1 MTDGTYSTPPHL
13 IAHRNHALIAGVVGL
28 AVCAAGFALA
38 RDHFFRAYLIAY
50 MFWLGLALGSMALMM
65 VHHQSGGAW
74 GLVIRR
80 IFEASSRTLPLLA
93 VLFLPIVL
101 GMHQLYPWSHA
112 DHVAH
117 DAALQH
123 KAPYLNTPFFLIR
136 AVVYFAAW
144 IATAWHLNRLSA
156 AQDAG
161 DITATQRMQRFSGAG
176 LVIYALT
183 ITFASID
190 WVMSINPHWFSTIF
204 GFLFMGGQGLSAL
217 AFAVIVAALLSRAE
231 PMSRVFNV
239 GHFHDLGKL
248 MLAFVMLWAYFN
260 FSQYLIIFSG
270 NLAEEVPYYIAR
282 TTNGWQYL
290 ALGLVVFHFALPFV
304 LLLSRD
310 LKRNSRRLILVAIG
324 VMLMRVFDLFFLVS
338 PEFASTGVNLH
349 LVASGAEAGAKA
361 AGEHGT
367 HFFVHWLDIAAPIG
381 IGGVWIWLFLTQLGA
396 RPLLPVRDPHLAEAL
411 ESAGGH

>member
-1 MTDGTYSTPPHL
+1 MTDSTFSVPADVLSRRTP
-13 IAHRNHALIAGVVGL
+13 ALIVGVAGL
-28 AVCAAGFALA
+28 AACALGFVLD
-38 RDHFFRAYLIAY
+38 REDFFRAYLIAY
-50 MFWLGLALGSMALMM
+50 LFWLGIALGSMALMM

-80 IFEASSRTLPLLA
+80 IFEASSRTLPGLFL
-93 VLFLPIVL
+93 LFLPL
-101 GMHQLYPWSHA
+101 LFGMHELYPWSHA

-117 DAALQH
+117 DVVLQH
-123 KAPYLNTPFFLIR
+123 KAPYLNTPFFLVRSAI
-136 AVVYFAAW
+136 YFGSWMVLAFV
-144 IATAWHLNRLSA
+144 LNRLSLE
-156 AQDAG
+156 QDRSDVEG
-161 DITATQRMQRFSGAG
+161 ATRKMQVVSGAG

-217 AFAVIVAALLSRAE
+217 AFTVILATVLSRRA
-231 PMSRVFNV
+231 PMEGVFNV

-260 FSQYLIIFSG
+260 FSQYLIIYAG

-282 TTNGWQYL
+282 TTHGWQYL
-290 ALGLVVFHFALPFV
+290 ALLLVVFHFALPFV

-310 LKRNSRRLILVAIG
+310 LKRNANRLILVATA
-324 VMLMRVFDLFFLVS
+324 VLAMRLFDLFFLVS
-338 PEFASTGVNLH
+338 PEFAANGTNLH
-349 LVASGAEAGAKA
+349 LLPEGEA
-361 AGEHGT
+361 HGT
-367 HFFVHWLDIAAPIG
+367 SLFAHWMDLAAPIG
-381 IGGVWIWLFLTQLGA
+381 IGGVWLWLFLTQLA
-396 RPLLPVRDPHLAEAL
+396 QRPLLPVRDPHLAEAL

>member
-13 IAHRNHALIAGVVGL
+13 LAHRNHALIAGVIGL
-28 AVCAAGFALA
+28 AVCAVGFAVA

-50 MFWLGLALGSMALMM
+50 MFWLGIALGSMALMM

-123 KAPYLNTPFFLIR
+123 KSPYLNTPFFLIR
-136 AVVYFAAW
+136 AVMYFAAW
-144 IATAWHLNRLSA
+144 IGTAWHLNRLSA

-217 AFAVIVAALLSRAE
+217 AFAVILAALLSRTE
-231 PMSRVFNV
+231 PMRSVFNV

-324 VMLMRVFDLFFLVS
+324 VLLMRVFDLFFLVS
-338 PEFASTGVNLH
+338 PEFASTGANLH
-349 LVASGAEAGAKA
+349 LAASGAEAATA

-367 HFFVHWLDIAAPIG
+367 RLFLHWLDIAAPIG
-381 IGGVWIWLFLTQLGA
+381 IGGVWIWLFLAQLGA